1 MIGRECGY
9 ELVASGTHAGVAV
22 SNVGKT
28 SIAIFGKLNLQPT
41 GFRLG
46 APSNSSSKKIALIK
60 LLLRLRSQVRIGVR
74 AAGKTKP
81 NEQPGRGSAP
91 EKPSTSITKLMN

>member
-9 ELVASGTHAGVAV
+9 ELVANGTHAGVAV

-41 GFRLG
+41 GCHSG
-46 APSNSSSKKIALIK
+46 
-60 LLLRLRSQVRIGVR
+60 
-74 AAGKTKP
+74 
-81 NEQPGRGSAP
+81 
-91 EKPSTSITKLMN
+91 